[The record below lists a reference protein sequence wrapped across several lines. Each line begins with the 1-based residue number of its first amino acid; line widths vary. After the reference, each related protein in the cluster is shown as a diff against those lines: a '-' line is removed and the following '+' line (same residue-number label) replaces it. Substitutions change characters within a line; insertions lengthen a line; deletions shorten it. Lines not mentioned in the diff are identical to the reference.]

1 MAVFCCLPRFPG
13 APLVREMLGLPSRPP
28 IFWAGGISMAAGERG
43 AHFRLDFSSR
53 FVYNEKNGFWGR
65 NRKWRPVM

>member
-28 IFWAGGISMAAGERG
+28 IFLGGRHFHGGRGGG
-43 AHFRLDFSSR
+43 AHFWLDFSSR
-53 FVYNEKNGFWGR
+53 FVYNEKNGLLGEE
-65 NRKWRPVM
+65 